1 MSRQPRMLC
10 GNDRTDRR
18 QQILDAAQRCFKIHG
33 FLRTTLRDIA
43 REFGMSVGHI
53 YNYFSNKEAIIEALV
68 ETQTQR
74 FIDMLDADKYF
85 DIKPEERLHHE
96 LCAVVDAYLDLDSAQ
111 LAVAIMNEALVN
123 PRVFEIA
130 VSATTK
136 VREHIKLTYLS
147 SLGDN
152 REYAPPAE
160 VMEARIITV
169 RSMLEGLRYARLFNP
184 HMDPQVLRNQTI
196 KRLMVLIEADQRED
210 VARFE
215 ALKAQ
220 KAKEA

>member
-1 MSRQPRMLC
+1 MSRQPRITC
-10 GNDRTDRR
+10 GTERSDRR

-33 FLRTTLRDIA
+33 FHRTTLRDIA

-68 ETQTQR
+68 ETQTQH
-74 FIDMLDADKYF
+74 FIDMLDSDQYEGMSP
-85 DIKPEERLHHE
+85 DERLHRE
-96 LCAVVDAYLDLDSAQ
+96 LGDVVDAYLDVDSAQ

-123 PRVFEIA
+123 ARVFDIA
-130 VSATTK
+130 VTATTK

-152 REYAPPAE
+152 REYAPSQE
-160 VMEARIITV
+160 VMEARIITI
-169 RSMLEGLRYARLFNP
+169 RSMLEGLRFARLFNP
-184 HMDPQVLRNQTI
+184 HMDPTVLRDQTI
-196 KRLMVLIEADQRED
+196 KRLMVLIEEDHRED

-215 ALKAQ
+215 ALKAE
-220 KAKEA
+220 KAT

>member
-1 MSRQPRMLC
+1 
-10 GNDRTDRR
+10 
-18 QQILDAAQRCFKIHG
+18 
-33 FLRTTLRDIA
+33 
-43 REFGMSVGHI
+43 
-53 YNYFSNKEAIIEALV
+53 
-68 ETQTQR
+68 
-74 FIDMLDADKYF
+74 MLDSDKYL

-152 REYAPPAE
+152 REYAPSAE

-196 KRLMVLIEADQRED
+196 KRLMLLIEADRRED

-215 ALKAQ
+215 ALKA
-220 KAKEA
+220 AKTNQA

>member
-1 MSRQPRMLC
+1 MSRQPRITC
-10 GNDRTDRR
+10 GTERSDRR

-33 FLRTTLRDIA
+33 FHRTTLRDIA

-68 ETQTQR
+68 ETQTQY
-74 FIDMLDADKYF
+74 FIDMLDSDQY
-85 DIKPEERLHHE
+85 DGLSPDERLHRE
-96 LCAVVDAYLDLDSAQ
+96 LGDVVDAYLDVDSAQ

-123 PRVFEIA
+123 ARVFDIA
-130 VSATTK
+130 VTATTK

-152 REYAPPAE
+152 REYAPSQE
-160 VMEARIITV
+160 VMEARIITI
-169 RSMLEGLRYARLFNP
+169 RSMLEGLRFARLFNP
-184 HMDPQVLRNQTI
+184 HMDPTVLRDQTI
-196 KRLMVLIEADQRED
+196 KRLMVLIEEDHRED

-215 ALKAQ
+215 ALKAE
-220 KAKEA
+220 KAT

>member
-33 FLRTTLRDIA
+33 FDRTTLRDIA

-74 FIDMLDADKYF
+74 FIDMLDSDKYL
-85 DIKPEERLHHE
+85 DVKPEERLHHE

-196 KRLMVLIEADQRED
+196 KRLMLLIEADRRED

-215 ALKAQ
+215 ALKA
-220 KAKEA
+220 AKTNQA

>member
-33 FLRTTLRDIA
+33 FDRTTLRDIA

-74 FIDMLDADKYF
+74 FIDMLDSDKYL
-85 DIKPEERLHHE
+85 DVKPEERLHHE

-196 KRLMVLIEADQRED
+196 KRLMLLIEADRRED
-210 VARFE
+210 VEIGRAHV
-215 ALKAQ
+215 
-220 KAKEA
+220 

>member
-33 FLRTTLRDIA
+33 FHRTTLRDIA

-74 FIDMLDADKYF
+74 FIDMLDADKYL
-85 DIKPEERLHHE
+85 DVKPEERLHHE
-96 LCAVVDAYLDLDSAQ
+96 LSAVVDAYLDLDSAQ

-184 HMDPQVLRNQTI
+184 HVDPQVLRNQTI
-196 KRLMVLIEADQRED
+196 KRLMVLIEADRRED

-215 ALKAQ
+215 ALKA
-220 KAKEA
+220 AKTNQA

>member
-1 MSRQPRMLC
+1 MSRQPRITC
-10 GNDRTDRR
+10 GTERSDRR

-33 FLRTTLRDIA
+33 FHRTTLRDIA

-68 ETQTQR
+68 ETQTQH
-74 FIDMLDADKYF
+74 FIDMLDSDQYEGMSP
-85 DIKPEERLHHE
+85 DERLHRE
-96 LCAVVDAYLDLDSAQ
+96 LGDVVDAYLDVDSAQ

-123 PRVFEIA
+123 ARVFDIA
-130 VSATTK
+130 VTATTK

-152 REYAPPAE
+152 REYAPSQE
-160 VMEARIITV
+160 VMEARIITI
-169 RSMLEGLRYARLFNP
+169 RSMLEGLRFARLFNP
-184 HMDPQVLRNQTI
+184 HMDPTVLRDQTI
-196 KRLMVLIEADQRED
+196 KRLMVLIEEDHRED

-215 ALKAQ
+215 ALKAE
-220 KAKEA
+220 KAK

>member
-33 FLRTTLRDIA
+33 FHRTTLRAIA

-53 YNYFSNKEAIIEALV
+53 YNYFSNKEAIIEALL

-74 FIDMLDADKYF
+74 FIDMLDSDKYL

-111 LAVAIMNEALVN
+111 LAIAIMNEALVN

-196 KRLMVLIEADQRED
+196 KRLMLLIEADRRED

-215 ALKAQ
+215 ALKA
-220 KAKEA
+220 AKTNQA

>member
-1 MSRQPRMLC
+1 MSRQPRITC
-10 GNDRTDRR
+10 GTERSDRR

-33 FLRTTLRDIA
+33 FHRTTLRDIA

-68 ETQTQR
+68 ETQTQH
-74 FIDMLDADKYF
+74 FIDMLDSDQYEGLSP
-85 DIKPEERLHHE
+85 DERLHHE
-96 LCAVVDAYLDLDSAQ
+96 LCAVVDAYLDVDSAQ
-111 LAVAIMNEALVN
+111 LAVAIMNEAMVN
-123 PRVFEIA
+123 ARVFDIA
-130 VSATTK
+130 VTATTK

-152 REYAPPAE
+152 REYAPSQE

-169 RSMLEGLRYARLFNP
+169 RAMLEGLRFARLFNP
-184 HMDPQVLRNQTI
+184 HMDPMVLRDQTI
-196 KRLMVLIEADQRED
+196 KRLMVLIKEDHRED

-215 ALKAQ
+215 ALKAE
-220 KAKEA
+220 KAK

>member
-33 FLRTTLRDIA
+33 FHRTTLRDIS

-74 FIDMLDADKYF
+74 FIDMLDADKYL
-85 DIKPEERLHHE
+85 DVKPEERLHHE
-96 LCAVVDAYLDLDSAQ
+96 LSAVVDAYLDLDSAQ

-136 VREHIKLTYLS
+136 VREHINLTYLS

-160 VMEARIITV
+160 VMEARIIPV

-196 KRLMVLIEADQRED
+196 KRLMLLIEADRRED

-215 ALKAQ
+215 ALKA
-220 KAKEA
+220 AKTNQA